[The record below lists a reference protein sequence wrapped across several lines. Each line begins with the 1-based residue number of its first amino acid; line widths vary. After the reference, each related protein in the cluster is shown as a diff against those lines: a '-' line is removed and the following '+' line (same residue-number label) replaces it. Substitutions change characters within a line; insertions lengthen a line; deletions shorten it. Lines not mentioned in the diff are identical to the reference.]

1 MISTI
6 LWDMDGV
13 LVETSEAHYRSWLA
27 AADHFGFPFNRDSFL
42 RYYGMNN
49 ASTLRG
55 MLGEAVSPSQV
66 DEISAYKEICF
77 REDIKDSIE
86 LLPGVAQWL
95 DYFRNHDFDQAVASS
110 GPPENINLTVSATG
124 IRSYFSAL
132 VSCSDGP
139 TKPDPWVFQEAA
151 RQLKVLPEA
160 CLVIEDTP
168 NGIKA
173 AREAGMRVL
182 AVTTSNPSSA
192 LLEADLVVEN
202 LNKLDWVNFYK
213 IFIEEESHEA

>member
-1 MISTI
+1 MIASI

-27 AADHFGFPFNRDSFL
+27 AAEHFGFPFNRELFL

-55 MLGEAVSPSQV
+55 ALGDAVSP
-66 DEISAYKEICF
+66 DLITEIGVYKEICF
-77 REDIKDSIE
+77 REDMKDSIE
-86 LLPGVAQWL
+86 LLPGVAAWL
-95 DYFRNHDFDQAVASS
+95 ERFHDLGFRQAVASS
-110 GPPENINLTVSATG
+110 GPPENIDFSIDITG
-124 IRSYFSAL
+124 IRKYFTAL
-132 VSCSDGP
+132 VSCSGGP

-151 RQLKVLPEA
+151 RQLNTTPET

-173 AREAGMRVL
+173 ARNAGMHCL
-182 AVTTSNPSSA
+182 AVTTSNPVTA
-192 LLEADLVVEN
+192 LQEADLVVEN
-202 LNKLDWVNFYK
+202 LSKLDYDKFQK
-213 IFIEEESHEA
+213 FFLQEAPDV

>member
-27 AADHFGFPFNRDSFL
+27 ASEHFGFPFNRELFL

-49 ASTLRG
+49 VSTLRG
-55 MLGEAVSPSQV
+55 MLGDTISPDLIRQ
-66 DEISAYKEICF
+66 IGAYKEIFF
-77 REDIKDSIE
+77 REDMKDSIE
-86 LLPGVAQWL
+86 LLPGVATWL
-95 DYFRNHDFDQAVASS
+95 ERFQQHGFKQAVASS
-110 GPPENINLTVSATG
+110 GPPENIDLAVTATG
-124 IRSYFSAL
+124 IHSYFSAL

-139 TKPDPWVFQEAA
+139 TKPNPWVFQEAA
-151 RQLKVLPEA
+151 RQMDVSPDA

-173 AREAGMRVL
+173 ALGAGMRVL
-182 AVTTSNPSSA
+182 AVTTSNPATA
-192 LLEADLVVEN
+192 LQEANLVVEN
-202 LNKLDWVNFYK
+202 LASLDWVVFNSSFLT
-213 IFIEEESHEA
+213 EENRA